1 MGELTDSQHFS
12 KGEIRGMRERE
23 CPRSA
28 DSGEIGQ
35 VREKGIVFR
44 GKMRYDMNN
53 VKKGRESV

>member
-1 MGELTDSQHFS
+1 MQCFS
-12 KGEIRGMRERE
+12 DREIRGMREWE

>member
-1 MGELTDSQHFS
+1 MQYFS
-12 KGEIRGMRERE
+12 NREIRGRREWE

-53 VKKGRESV
+53 VKKGRETV

>member
-1 MGELTDSQHFS
+1 MQYFS
-12 KGEIRGMRERE
+12 NREVRGMREWE

-28 DSGEIGQ
+28 DSSEIPQ
-35 VREKGIVFR
+35 AREKGIVFR

>member
-1 MGELTDSQHFS
+1 MEELPDLQCFS
-12 KGEIRGMRERE
+12 NREIRGMREWE

-28 DSGEIGQ
+28 DSGEIPQ
-35 VREKGIVFR
+35 AREKGIVFR